1 MSNTI
6 LSILLGG
13 GLCAL
18 LDGLCVS
25 ALYLGKGA
33 KFAPVWQS
41 VASGL
46 LGPGA
51 YRGGW
56 TTASFGLAL
65 HGLIAFTVA
74 TVFVLLSQKAS
85 VLLRHYILGGMAYGA
100 AVWFVMYVV
109 VLPVTNFY
117 PKQPLTLSTATVEIA
132 MHMFLIGLPIS
143 ISTERLSR

>member
-56 TTASFGLAL
+56 TTASFGLPL

-85 VLLRHYILGGMAYGA
+85 VLLRHYILGGMAYVRDCG
-100 AVWFVMYVV
+100 VV
-109 VLPVTNFY
+109 FEILPRLKVGGFLLVLGSRLGYLRWVPDTTGLHH
-117 PKQPLTLSTATVEIA
+117 PKMTT
-132 MHMFLIGLPIS
+132 G
-143 ISTERLSR
+143 